1 MSESAAPTLKAA
13 RKPSA
18 SWMNVRALLRGPQ
31 LRQSPQALK
40 AASRMVLIL
49 PVLQTILLV
58 GVLNSELWLGLLGLE
73 GLLMGALASS
83 QLSQRDAQYRL
94 VGLGMAF
101 VNTLAL
107 AGFGLFVN
115 SHAFW
120 ISGLMGFLPA
130 MALALMPT
138 GPRTVKTAWAAYIFA
153 FALLFGGAGFARY
166 CVETAGSNEVAA
178 RRLKLEFAWAAL
190 VVRGSNGTE
199 RALLRLRMAQA
210 AFANG
215 EYESA
220 FEYADDGLRYK
231 DGRWRDLP
239 ASALA
244 EPLFQSQLN
253 VKAQA
258 FYNATWEKKDAY
270 KSIIKDDPIDAST
283 LGECRVKWG
292 F

>member
-40 AASRMVLIL
+40 AASRMVLFL
-49 PVLQTILLV
+49 PLLQTALLV

-94 VGLGMAF
+94 LGLGMAF

-107 AGFGLFVN
+107 AGFGLFVG

-120 ISGLMGFLPA
+120 ISGVIGFLPA
-130 MALALMPT
+130 MALVLLPT
-138 GPRTVKTAWAAYIFA
+138 GPRTVKASWAAYIFA
-153 FALLFGGAGFARY
+153 FALLFGGAGFARF
-166 CVETAGSNEVAA
+166 CVETAGDDDVAS
-178 RRLKLEFAWAAL
+178 RRMKLEFAWAAF
-190 VVRGSNGTE
+190 VVRGGNGTE

-210 AFANG
+210 AFAEN
-215 EYESA
+215 EFEAA
-220 FEYADDGLRYK
+220 FAYADDGLRYK

-239 ASALA
+239 ATALA
-244 EPLFQSQLN
+244 EPLFQAQLN
-253 VKAQA
+253 VKPRPSTTLHGTSAILRA
-258 FYNATWEKKDAY
+258 P
-270 KSIIKDDPIDAST
+270 IKPEPLDTST
-283 LGECRVKWG
+283 LSECRVKWG

>member
-18 SWMNVRALLRGPQ
+18 SWINVRALLRGPR

-40 AASRMVLIL
+40 AASRMVLFL
-49 PVLQTILLV
+49 PILQTALLV

-94 VGLGMAF
+94 LGLGIAF

-120 ISGLMGFLPA
+120 ISGTIGFLPA
-130 MALALMPT
+130 MALVLLPT
-138 GPRTVKTAWAAYIFA
+138 GARTVKLAWAGYSLSFL
-153 FALLFGGAGFARY
+153 LLFGASGFARF
-166 CVETAGSNEVAA
+166 CIETAGGDEVAA
-178 RRLKLEFAWAAL
+178 RRLKLEFAWAAF
-190 VVRGSNGTE
+190 VVRGGNGTE

-210 AFANG
+210 AFAENDF
-215 EYESA
+215 EAA
-220 FEYADDGLRYK
+220 FHLADDGLRHK

-239 ASALA
+239 ASPIA
-244 EPLFQSQLN
+244 ESLFQSQLS

-258 FYNATWEKKDAY
+258 FYNAAWNKNEPYRAV
-270 KSIIKDDPIDAST
+270 IKPDPLDAST
-283 LGECRVKWG
+283 LSECRVKWG